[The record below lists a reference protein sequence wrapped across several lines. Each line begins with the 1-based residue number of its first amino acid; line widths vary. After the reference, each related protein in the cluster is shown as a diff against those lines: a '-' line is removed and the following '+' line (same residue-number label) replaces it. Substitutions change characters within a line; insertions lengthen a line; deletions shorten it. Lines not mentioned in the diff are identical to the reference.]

1 MKLCKAVFLTLC
13 VAAALSLTGCR
24 GVIGYSVVL
33 WTIADHG
40 IADGTIVPVYLK
52 SNIMQEYVIDNP
64 NTDAVEKIEVPFSAL
79 STPMSK
85 KKALERAAKY
95 KDYEH
100 QYAKCVLDGLPIREA
115 PENGSKQV
123 YRLRQDEII
132 RTLYKGDG
140 VIPTNGKEL
149 LKGEWLRVI
158 TKGGTAGWCFSQ
170 NLRLFTMNSDGSY
183 GDGAEE
189 AQVQEEDGELDLL
202 LSSVWYPD
210 YYQKMI
216 SSKELDLDYFN
227 EDYRFDTGS
236 STGEVILKLFNVDE
250 SYPYAGVTKLR
261 GGVYRFNGTQIQV
274 TVKGK
279 SSILLQYTDTSGKP
293 RTFGFVTLGA
303 DTDIASLVKSEKERR
318 LSVISELAKFGPEFF
333 SSAYGTLSISTAS
346 TTTTT
351 DGGAFSWTGYDLLVP
366 SLVSRNSGKD
376 GTVYTR
382 YFLGKSLKADWDGVL
397 TFRFEKNGK
406 EIDLLYK
413 KAAGGLR
420 LAPARIREEED
431 SVTGRKIRSV
441 TASSSSLVMF
451 FQNAAAM
458 SDSQ

>member
-1 MKLCKAVFLTLC
+1 MKLCKAVFLALC
-13 VAAALSLTGCR
+13 AVAAFLLASCE

-33 WTIADHG
+33 WTIADQG

-64 NTDAVEKIEVPFSAL
+64 NTDIVVKIEVPFSAL

-95 KDYEH
+95 KDFEH

-132 RTLYKGDG
+132 RALYKGEG

-183 GDGAEE
+183 GEGAEE
-189 AQVQEEDGELDLL
+189 AEVQEADDELEQM

-210 YYQKMI
+210 YFQKMI
-216 SSKELDLDYFN
+216 SSKELDFDYFS

-236 STGEVILKLFNVDE
+236 STGEVVLRLFNVDA

-274 TVKGK
+274 TVKSK
-279 SSILLQYTDTSGKP
+279 SSIALQYTDSSGKP
-293 RTFGFVTLGA
+293 RSFGFVTLGK
-303 DTDIASLVKSEKERR
+303 DTDIATLIKNEKERR
-318 LSVISELAKFGPEFF
+318 QTVISDLAKFGPEFF
-333 SSAYGTLSISTAS
+333 SSAYGTLSVSAS
-346 TTTTT
+346 SLA
-351 DGGAFSWTGYDLLVP
+351 DGGTFSWADYDLVVP

-376 GTVYTR
+376 GTVSIR
-382 YFLGKSLKADWDGVL
+382 YFLSKALKAEWDGVL
-397 TFRFEKNGK
+397 TFKFDKNGS
-406 EIDLLYK
+406 EVNLLYK
-413 KAAGGLR
+413 KEPGGLR

-441 TASSSSLVMF
+441 SSSSSPLVMF
-451 FQNAAAM
+451 FQTAAAM
-458 SDSQ
+458 SDGQ

>member
-1 MKLCKAVFLTLC
+1 
-13 VAAALSLTGCR
+13 
-24 GVIGYSVVL
+24 
-33 WTIADHG
+33 
-40 IADGTIVPVYLK
+40 LK

-64 NTDAVEKIEVPFSAL
+64 NTEAVEKIEVPFSAL

-95 KDYEH
+95 RDYEH

-149 LKGEWLRVI
+149 LKGDWLRVI

-170 NLRLFTMNSDGSY
+170 NLRLFTMNSDGTY

-189 AQVQEEDGELDLL
+189 AEVQAADDELDLL
-202 LSSVWYPD
+202 LASVWYPD

-216 SSKELDLDYFN
+216 SSREIDLDYFS

-279 SSILLQYTDTSGKP
+279 TSIVLQYTDSSGKP
-293 RTFGFVTLGA
+293 RSFGFVTLGP
-303 DTDIASLVKSEKERR
+303 DTDIASLIKDEKERR
-318 LSVISELAKFGPEFF
+318 QSVINDLAKFGPEFF
-333 SSAYGTLSISTAS
+333 SSAYGTLSVSASSPATAA
-346 TTTTT
+346 
-351 DGGAFSWTGYDLLVP
+351 DGGTFSWTDYELVVP

-376 GTVYTR
+376 GTVAVR
-382 YFLGKSLKADWDGVL
+382 NFIGKALKKDWDGVL
-397 TFRFEKNGK
+397 TFKFDKNGS
-406 EIDLLYK
+406 EVNLLYK
-413 KAAGGLR
+413 KASGGLR
-420 LAPARIREEED
+420 LAPARIKEEED
-431 SVTGRKIRSV
+431 SVTGRKVRSV
-441 TASSSSLVMF
+441 TASSSPLVMF
-451 FQNAAAM
+451 FQTAAAM
-458 SDSQ
+458 SDGM

>member
-1 MKLCKAVFLTLC
+1 MKLCKAVFLALC
-13 VAAALSLTGCR
+13 AAAAFLLTSCG

-33 WTIADHG
+33 WTIADQG

-64 NTDAVEKIEVPFSAL
+64 NTEIVEKIEVPFSAL

-132 RTLYKGDG
+132 RALYKGEG

-149 LKGEWLRVI
+149 LKGDWLRVI

-170 NLRLFTMNSDGSY
+170 NLRLFTMNSDGTY
-183 GDGAEE
+183 GEGAEE
-189 AQVQEEDGELDLL
+189 AEVQEADDELEQM

-210 YYQKMI
+210 YFQKMI
-216 SSKELDLDYFN
+216 SSKELDLDYFS

-236 STGEVILKLFNVDE
+236 STGEVVLRLFNVDA

-274 TVKGK
+274 TVKSK
-279 SSILLQYTDTSGKP
+279 SSIVLQYTDSSGKP
-293 RTFGFVTLGA
+293 RSFGFVTLGE
-303 DTDIASLVKSEKERR
+303 DTDIAALIKNEKERR
-318 LSVISELAKFGPEFF
+318 QAVISDLAKFGPEFF
-333 SSAYGTLSISTAS
+333 SSAYGTLSVSTS
-346 TTTTT
+346 TVA
-351 DGGAFSWTGYDLLVP
+351 DGGTFSWTDYDLVVP

-376 GTVYTR
+376 GVVATR
-382 YFLGKSLKADWDGVL
+382 YFLSKSLKADWDGVL
-397 TFRFEKNGK
+397 TFKFDKNGS
-406 EIDLLYK
+406 EVNLLYK
-413 KAAGGLR
+413 KASGGLR
-420 LAPARIREEED
+420 FAPARLKEEED

-441 TASSSSLVMF
+441 TSSSSSLVMF
-451 FQNAAAM
+451 FQTAAAM
-458 SDSQ
+458 SDGQ